1 MLSSFSKS
9 SRPARSVS
17 SVFASAGLVLA
28 GTSALGTAE
37 VAQAPKAHAATGV
50 AQWRV
55 DGATKLAKSR
65 IGRTPYRYGGTSLYT
80 GADCSGFTK
89 RVYSKKG
96 VYLPRTAGAQKSYAR
111 PISAR
116 WRKPGDLVFFQSGG
130 YVYHV
135 GIYVGSGYIVDA
147 PSSGR
152 YVGKRKIW
160 TRNVSYGTLRKVG

>member
-89 RVYSKKG
+89 YVHARHGKT
-96 VYLPRTAGAQKSYAR
+96 LPRTAEQQRRATTRVYSPQ
-111 PISAR
+111 
-116 WRKPGDLVFFQSGG
+116 PGDLVFFGAPAW
-130 YVYHV
+130 HM
-135 GIYVGSGYIVDA
+135 GIYAGGDKVVDA
-147 PSSGR
+147 GR
-152 YVGKRKIW
+152 SPGAVTERTIW
-160 TRNVSYGTLRKVG
+160 GNPTFVSFR